1 MSSTKPSAVPGTV
14 PQKHGASAAFGL
26 PKAERISGVKDV
38 SALLAGGKWCRS
50 ELLKACYMHNGL
62 EYSRIVVAVPK
73 RLFKRAVKR
82 NLLKRRIREAYRLQ
96 KGLLAERPADSAA
109 TAGFDILLQ
118 YNSPE
123 VADFAAIRADVA
135 TVLRRIAE

>member
-1 MSSTKPSAVPGTV
+1 MASTSHT
-14 PQKHGASAAFGL
+14 F

-38 SALLAGGKWCRS
+38 AALLAGGKWMRS
-50 ELLKACYMHNGL
+50 ELLKACYMRNGL
-62 EYSRIVVAVPK
+62 EFSRIVVSVPK

-96 KGLLAERPADSAA
+96 KELLMPAGSGASF
-109 TAGFDILLQ
+109 GFDILLQ

-123 VADFAAIRADVA
+123 VAEFAAIRDNVA

>member
-1 MSSTKPSAVPGTV
+1 MASTGHT
-14 PQKHGASAAFGL
+14 F

-38 SALLAGGKWCRS
+38 AALLAGGKWMRS
-50 ELLKACYMHNGL
+50 ELLKVCFMRNDL

-96 KGLLAERPADSAA
+96 KELLGATPGAAA
-109 TAGFDILLQ
+109 TGFDILLQ

-123 VADFAAIRADVA
+123 VADFSAIRDDVA
-135 TVLRRIAE
+135 VVLRRIAE

>member
-1 MSSTKPSAVPGTV
+1 MASTGHT
-14 PQKHGASAAFGL
+14 F

-38 SALLAGGKWCRS
+38 AALLAGGKWMRS
-50 ELLKACYMHNGL
+50 ELLKVCFMRNDL

-96 KGLLAERPADSAA
+96 KELLGATPGAAA
-109 TAGFDILLQ
+109 TGFDILLQ

-123 VADFAAIRADVA
+123 VAEFSAIRDDVA
-135 TVLRRIAE
+135 VVLRRIAE

>member
-1 MSSTKPSAVPGTV
+1 MTA
-14 PQKHGASAAFGL
+14 QKSHGLS
-26 PKAERISGVKDV
+26 KAERISGVKDV
-38 SALLAGGKWCRS
+38 AALLAGGKWMRS
-50 ELLKACYMHNGL
+50 ELLKVCFMRNDL

-96 KGLLAERPADSAA
+96 KELLVPGDAGVAA
-109 TAGFDILLQ
+109 GAGGNAAAGGSVASGGFDVLLQ

-123 VADFAAIRADVA
+123 VAEFSAIRDDVA
-135 TVLRRIAE
+135 VVLRRIAE

>member
-1 MSSTKPSAVPGTV
+1 MASTGHT
-14 PQKHGASAAFGL
+14 F

-38 SALLAGGKWCRS
+38 AALLSGGKWMRS
-50 ELLKACYMHNGL
+50 ELLKVCFMRNDL

-96 KGLLAERPADSAA
+96 KELLGATPGVAA
-109 TAGFDILLQ
+109 TGFDILLQ

-123 VADFAAIRADVA
+123 VAEFSAIRDDVA
-135 TVLRRIAE
+135 VVLRRIAE

>member
-1 MSSTKPSAVPGTV
+1 MTA
-14 PQKHGASAAFGL
+14 QKSHGLS
-26 PKAERISGVKDV
+26 KAERISGVKDV
-38 SALLAGGKWCRS
+38 AALLAGGKWMRS
-50 ELLKACYMHNGL
+50 ELLKVCFMRNDL

-96 KGLLAERPADSAA
+96 KELLGATPGAAA
-109 TAGFDILLQ
+109 TGFDILLQ

-123 VADFAAIRADVA
+123 VADFAAIRDDVA
-135 TVLRRIAE
+135 VVLRRIVG

>member
-1 MSSTKPSAVPGTV
+1 MTA
-14 PQKHGASAAFGL
+14 QKSHGLS
-26 PKAERISGVKDV
+26 KAERISGVKDV
-38 SALLAGGKWCRS
+38 AALLAGGKWMRS
-50 ELLKACYMHNGL
+50 ELLKVCFMRNDL

-96 KGLLAERPADSAA
+96 KELLGATPGAAA
-109 TAGFDILLQ
+109 TGFDILLQ

>member
-1 MSSTKPSAVPGTV
+1 MTAQGHS
-14 PQKHGASAAFGL
+14 F
-26 PKAERISGVKDV
+26 PKSERISGVKDV

-50 ELLKACYMHNGL
+50 ELLKACYMRNGL
-62 EYSRIVVAVPK
+62 EYSRVVVAVPK

-96 KGLLAERPADSAA
+96 KELLSGGAGQMPADGGASF
-109 TAGFDILLQ
+109 GFDLLLQ

-123 VADFAAIRADVA
+123 VADFAAIKADVA
-135 TVLRRIAE
+135 AVLRRIAE